1 MRNLKALNCAP
12 KRSCFQR
19 DLGVLRPAGLRRGL
33 LRKLSLLRIHLAALC
48 VFFAVAAVHGGET
61 KIEPDQFRL
70 EVIQGS
76 EAQSAVTSEGP
87 DNQPA
92 VMVSVSKLG
101 TEFWSAELRAPGI
114 AMESGKTYELKF
126 QAKSTPARYIYVVPE
141 KTDGIQSSLAEGTT
155 LQILEDW
162 GECTVLFHAT
172 DAAASGRL
180 TLSSLSAI
188 PASYWFSNFRLTEK

>member
-1 MRNLKALNCAP
+1 MRVNLA
-12 KRSCFQR
+12 
-19 DLGVLRPAGLRRGL
+19 V
-33 LRKLSLLRIHLAALC
+33 LC
-48 VFFAVAAVHGGET
+48 VFFAIPSVHGGEIR
-61 KIEPDQFRL
+61 IEPDQFHL

-76 EAQSAVTSEGP
+76 EAQSTVSNEGP

-101 TEFWSAELRAPGI
+101 TEFWSVELRAAGV

-141 KTDGIQSSLAEGTT
+141 KTDGIQSSLAEGPT
-155 LQILEDW
+155 LQIPEDW
-162 GECTVLFHAT
+162 TECTVLIHAT
-172 DAAASGRL
+172 DAATSGRL
-180 TLSSLSAI
+180 SLSSLSAV